1 MWPPHI
7 INTTFSTLPYNV
19 FNFSNLHA
27 TLQIKKNTCFIHIIY
42 ICTSFVC
49 VSCYRMHI
57 SIDSAT
63 LPHVN
68 CTTCDHMQI
77 QNIYINTVTCYIH
90 TLLLHL
96 YISKLKVR
104 HMIFS
109 GQKYFCVLLV
119 HCANFHGTSIAD
131 PNWRV

>member
-1 MWPPHI
+1 MCI
-7 INTTFSTLPYNV
+7 LLPKV
-19 FNFSNLHA
+19 
-27 TLQIKKNTCFIHIIY
+27 
-42 ICTSFVC
+42 
-49 VSCYRMHI
+49 I

-77 QNIYINTVTCYIH
+77 QNIQITEHVQ
-90 TLLLHL
+90 LLLH
-96 YISKLKVR
+96 SKLKVR
-104 HMIFS
+104 HVIFS
-109 GQKYFCVLLV
+109 GQIYSF